1 MGPAELPA
9 LDPVLGHTAAAS
21 VGAVLLT
28 GALGKLKDV
37 ALFRAAL
44 DNYRLLPDA
53 ALPAAAWALP
63 LWELVAGALLLPSAT
78 RLTGAVLALGLLA
91 LVTAAVGLRLAHGA
105 GRMDCGC
112 GGSTEVPLSRG
123 LVGRNAGLMALTL
136 AAAWPASARATV
148 WLDALAAVLATLF
161 ALGLY
166 QAANLWLA
174 HQPKLL
180 ELRNA
185 P

>member
-1 MGPAELPA
+1 MAAELIT
-9 LDPVLGHTAAAS
+9 LDPVLGHAAAAS

-28 GALGKLKDV
+28 GAWAKLKDV

-53 ALPAAAWALP
+53 ALAPAALALP
-63 LWELVAGALLLPSAT
+63 LLEAAAGALLLPLST
-78 RLTGAVLALGLLA
+78 RALGAVLALALLA
-91 LVTAAVGLRLAHGA
+91 LVTAAVALRLARGA

-123 LVGRNAGLMALTL
+123 LLARNVVLMAVTAL
-136 AAAWPASARATV
+136 AALPAGDRPTV
-148 WLDALAAVLATLF
+148 WLDAVAALLTTLF

-166 QAANLWLA
+166 HAANLWLA

>member
-1 MGPAELPA
+1 MAAL

-28 GALGKLKDV
+28 GALGKLRDV
-37 ALFRAAL
+37 ALFKAAL

-53 ALPAAAWALP
+53 WLGAAALGLP
-63 LWELVAGALLLPSAT
+63 LLELAAGALLLPSAS
-78 RLTGAVLALGLLA
+78 RPLGAALAVALLA
-91 LVTAAVGLRLAHGA
+91 LVTAAVLLRLARGA

-112 GGSTEVPLSRG
+112 GGATEVPLSHG
-123 LVGRNAGLMALTL
+123 LALRNLVLMLLAGLAAL
-136 AAAWPASARATV
+136 PVQARPTV
-148 WLDALAAVLATLF
+148 WLDAVAAVLATLF
-161 ALGLY
+161 LLGLY
-166 QAANLWLA
+166 QTVNLWLS

>member
-1 MGPAELPA
+1 MLPLDLPA

-37 ALFRAAL
+37 ALFRASL

-53 ALPAAAWALP
+53 ALTPAAWALP
-63 LWELVAGALLLPSAT
+63 LLELAAGALLLPSAT

-91 LVTAAVGLRLAHGA
+91 LVTAAVALRLAHGA

-123 LVGRNAGLMALTL
+123 LLVRNAVLMALAV
-136 AAAWPASARATV
+136 AAALPATERATV